1 MTGNTTNT
9 WTRTRPEIPENKE
22 LTNEPNK
29 PITKTYANRKV
40 YSSFRDNTSEVDL
53 PDVQLR
59 NKYNKGVKFLLE
71 VLIFTADI
79 LGLFKKGVAISNEF
93 QKFVDNSRHK
103 PNIYI
108 YIYIYIYQGSQFFT
122 KSLKSW
128 LHGNCIKMNSTHKK

>member
-53 PDVQLR
+53 PDVQLI

-71 VLIFTADI
+71 VLIFTANI
-79 LGLFKKGVAISNEF
+79 LGLFKKSVAISNEF
-93 QKFVDNSRHK
+93 QKFVDNSTNFAVSFLLNPWNLGCMAIVLKWIQRIK
-103 PNIYI
+103 NE
-108 YIYIYIYQGSQFFT
+108 
-122 KSLKSW
+122 SLLLLKE
-128 LHGNCIKMNSTHKK
+128 LLVL

>member
-53 PDVQLR
+53 PDVQLI

-71 VLIFTADI
+71 VLIFTANI

-93 QKFVDNSRHK
+93 QKLVDNSRHK

-108 YIYIYIYQGSQFFT
+108 YIYIYIKVVSF
-122 KSLKSW
+122 L
-128 LHGNCIKMNSTHKK
+128 LNL

>member
-29 PITKTYANRKV
+29 RITKTYANRKV
-40 YSSFRDNTSEVDL
+40 CSSFRDNTSEVDL
-53 PDVQLR
+53 PDVQLI

-71 VLIFTADI
+71 VLIFTANI

-108 YIYIYIYQGSQFFT
+108 YIYIYISRQSVFY
-122 KSLKSW
+122 
-128 LHGNCIKMNSTHKK
+128 